1 MLDKRPKRPPTP
13 GRPTTANTIQ
23 WRGLRHHHSGGDF
36 KQEPQG
42 PISGGYSDPLA
53 ASSPAQDAA
62 PGLHPPE
69 TQGPAQ
75 APEDKPG
82 RVPYLASLITARKKA
97 TMQKDIDR
105 ALGLMEHLRKKQA
118 WVREVLLAKKVDID
132 TYPALLRG
140 LEQFEADVT
149 QYILWGSDAH
159 FEYDGVWSYY
169 IPLVADI
176 RETHLLLVARAKK
189 LERALRCLDQ
199 Y

>member
-1 MLDKRPKRPPTP
+1 
-13 GRPTTANTIQ
+13 
-23 WRGLRHHHSGGDF
+23 
-36 KQEPQG
+36 
-42 PISGGYSDPLA
+42 
-53 ASSPAQDAA
+53 
-62 PGLHPPE
+62 
-69 TQGPAQ
+69 
-75 APEDKPG
+75 
-82 RVPYLASLITARKKA
+82 
-97 TMQKDIDR
+97 MQKDIDR